1 MQPQNV
7 PVKSPIVTL
16 RYGGNP
22 PRPHAAVTEPTPLE
36 EEQRAEQLREET
48 IAHREQERQAQ
59 LAAQQAESG
68 GARFKL
74 SKLASGVASVVEKTT
89 SNTHAA
95 AVTKIRTVHRE
106 KNLERFTKN
115 FPELAAAGDQL
126 VTDYDCKVM
135 HQGVQISGNIQL
147 TTGHICFVSEGLR
160 EIIPLAEVL
169 SIQRSIALK
178 TVDNGPPFIMSIPH
192 PNVIPNTLQVFTSKM
207 QLFQFLHIESSLEK
221 IGGALSTVSGT
232 PFERLYNFIDHSWRA
247 ATTVPIPGQ
256 AYAE

>member
-115 FPELAAAGDQL
+115 FPELAAL
-126 VTDYDCKVM
+126 VT
-135 HQGVQISGNIQL
+135 
-147 TTGHICFVSEGLR
+147 
-160 EIIPLAEVL
+160 
-169 SIQRSIALK
+169 
-178 TVDNGPPFIMSIPH
+178 
-192 PNVIPNTLQVFTSKM
+192 
-207 QLFQFLHIESSLEK
+207 SS
-221 IGGALSTVSGT
+221 
-232 PFERLYNFIDHSWRA
+232 
-247 ATTVPIPGQ
+247 
-256 AYAE
+256 